1 MYLPQEYQELYDL
14 ANLSPIVITFMLI
27 GVISFLMTLA
37 LFLKLFLSKFE
48 NVKFIFYLTIFMGIT
63 LLLVNLAESYY
74 AEDTVIDRAKL
85 LETTYYKSL
94 DEPIREH
101 LNRKVIKTNDKVVSY
116 DLYQETKKYNEAIK
130 TLN

>member
-1 MYLPQEYQELYDL
+1 MYLTQEYQEIYDL
-14 ANLSPIVITFMLI
+14 ANLYPIVITFMLI

-85 LETTYYKSL
+85 
-94 DEPIREH
+94 
-101 LNRKVIKTNDKVVSY
+101 
-116 DLYQETKKYNEAIK
+116 
-130 TLN
+130 

>member
-1 MYLPQEYQELYDL
+1 
-14 ANLSPIVITFMLI
+14 MLI

-101 LNRKVIKTNDKVVSY
+101 LNRKVIKTNDKVVIY